1 MLARLTERSA
11 RETES
16 NDAAWKEHFQ
26 LVVDGYGGQT
36 ELNRL
41 FGPGTTGEA
50 IGADRLFGV
59 FEAIRNSCLTHPAIV
74 KNRKVYDLASKA
86 SMDLFSAF
94 NELELSR
101 AGADRVAER

>member
-1 MLARLTERSA
+1 MPGGLTERSA
-11 RETES
+11 ENDET
-16 NDAAWKEHFQ
+16 WKGYFQ
-26 LVVDGYGGQT
+26 QMTEAYGGQT

-59 FEAIRNSCLTHPAIV
+59 FEVIRNSCLTHPAIV

-101 AGADRVAER
+101 AGADRAAER